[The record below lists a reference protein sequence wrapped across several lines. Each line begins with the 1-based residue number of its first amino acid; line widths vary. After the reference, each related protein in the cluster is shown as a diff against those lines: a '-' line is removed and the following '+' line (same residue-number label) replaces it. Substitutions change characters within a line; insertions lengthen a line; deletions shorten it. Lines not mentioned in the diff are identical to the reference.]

1 MTPLGVIPEKAGI
14 QALHLVAK
22 VMGRRDGRDKP
33 GHGVEIQCP
42 FRHAPDDE
50 VEALLVGQRDELDLV
65 SRHRAEMT
73 GFPLRLCLLDAFLA
87 G

>member
-22 VMGRRDGRDKP
+22 AMGRRDGRDKP
-33 GHGVEIQCP
+33 GHGVEIQCLFVMP
-42 FRHAPDDE
+42 QMTRWK
-50 VEALLVGQRDELDLV
+50 ALLVGQRDELDLV